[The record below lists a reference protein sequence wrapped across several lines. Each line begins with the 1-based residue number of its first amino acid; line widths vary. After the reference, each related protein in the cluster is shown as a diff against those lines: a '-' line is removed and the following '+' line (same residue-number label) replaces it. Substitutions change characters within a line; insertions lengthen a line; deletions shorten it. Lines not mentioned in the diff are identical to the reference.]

1 MINWLSRISLCIVL
15 LLCVQTYE
23 RISAQEELHTL
34 NLTDVSLSY
43 LVDDVARLTGYTFV
57 HHPDLSGRVTVSSQV
72 PLGTDEVFRVFL
84 STLRVHGFTAVP
96 AGRGVYR
103 LVPEE
108 IGVGEAERQL
118 STVDGFTTAV
128 FRMDHFNAVEAT
140 KIIRPLLGGQGQI
153 HSSAASNLLFV
164 VDYGSNMGR
173 IRSLIEE
180 LDEDTSITRTM
191 QLKTVPVEEMAGILN
206 ALSFGGGD
214 GDSGNG
220 SFSATP
226 APASNS
232 IVLRGEAADIESAS
246 RVVRELDEAPAS
258 SKEARMFAL
267 DHSEASAI
275 APILQEIVVGRGGE
289 EGGAAA
295 VETRI
300 AVYEPTNTLI
310 VSASP
315 QSMLII
321 EEIVKEL
328 DASRR
333 QVLVE
338 AIIVDVSDDAE
349 RELGLQ
355 FLAAGENGDVPFVS
369 STFSNDAPN
378 LLALTGALS
387 GDLPLGDGSAD
398 LIQSA
403 AVASLLGFQGITAG
417 FGARSGGTLFSVIL
431 NALEEDNETTV
442 LSTPSI
448 LTLDN
453 QPAMISVGQEIPI
466 VSGSVLGNANAN
478 PFTTVERR
486 EIGIILNV
494 TPRIGA
500 DEIIQLEINQEVS
513 SIDAMVGDV
522 TQDFIL
528 NQRQIETNINA
539 KDGELIVLGGLIQAE
554 DTLERQKVPL
564 LGDIPVVGRA
574 FQNKQVSREKSN
586 LMVFIRPTIVR
597 DTDEARDVTERS
609 YNYIRAQQI
618 ISNEGGEASID
629 QFVSEVLDGNV
640 PTDEEI
646 RSPKRRRGR
655 RGLIGAEATTD
666 LAASEAAQGGN

>member
-1 MINWLSRISLCIVL
+1 MVHKRFRLVFFGFLML
-15 LLCVQTYE
+15 FTQLHG
-23 RISAQEELHTL
+23 SATSEEELHTL
-34 NLTDVSLSY
+34 NLSDVSLSY

-72 PLGTDEVFRVFL
+72 PLGADEVFRVFL

-108 IGVGEAERQL
+108 VGVGEAARL
-118 STVDGFTTAV
+118 PGDADGFTTAV
-128 FRMDHFNAVEAT
+128 FRLEHFSAVEAT
-140 KIIRPLLGGQGQI
+140 KIIRPFLGGQGQI
-153 HSSAASNLLFV
+153 NSSAASNLLFV
-164 VDYGSNMGR
+164 VDHGSNITR
-173 IRSLIEE
+173 IQSLVED
-180 LDEDTSITRTM
+180 LDQDTSVTRTM
-191 QLKTVPVEEMAGILN
+191 QLKTVPVEEMANILN
-206 ALSFGGGD
+206 ALGFGGTNGEA
-214 GDSGNG
+214 GSGR
-220 SFSATP
+220 FSATA

-232 IVLRGEAADIESAS
+232 IVLRGEAVDVENAS
-246 RVVRELDEAPAS
+246 RVVRELDDAPAS
-258 SKEARMFAL
+258 SKEAKMFAL
-267 DHSEASAI
+267 NHSEASAI
-275 APILQEIVVGRGGE
+275 APILQEIVVGRGGQE
-289 EGGAAA
+289 AASSD

-300 AVYEPTNTLI
+300 AVYEPTNTII

-355 FLAAGENGDVPFVS
+355 FLAAGENGDIPFVS

-387 GDLPLGDGSAD
+387 GTTIGSGSAD
-398 LIQSA
+398 VVESA
-403 AVASLLGFQGITAG
+403 AVASLLGLQGITAG
-417 FGARSGGTLFSVIL
+417 FGGSRNGTLFSVIL

-453 QPAMISVGQEIPI
+453 EPAMISVGQEIPI
-466 VSGSVLGNANAN
+466 VSGSVLGDANLN

-500 DEIIQLEINQEVS
+500 DDVIRLQINQEVS
-513 SIDAMVGDV
+513 TIDSVVGDV

-554 DTLERQKVPL
+554 DALEREKVPL
-564 LGDIPVVGRA
+564 LGDIPVVGRL
-574 FQNKQVSREKSN
+574 FQNEQVGREKSN

-597 DTDEARDVTERS
+597 NTEEARAVTERS
-609 YNYIRAQQI
+609 YDYIRAQQI
-618 ISNEGGEASID
+618 IANKGGEAPID
-629 QFVSEVLDGNV
+629 KFVSEVLDGNI
-640 PTDEEI
+640 PTDEDLG
-646 RSPKRRRGR
+646 SRRRKR
-655 RGLIGAEATTD
+655 RGLLGRQPSVSPEPVAAE
-666 LAASEAAQGGN
+666 EAP